1 MPIYIDTETTGLDPQ
16 TDDVIEIAIIGD
28 AGNVLL
34 DTLCR
39 PLKNN
44 TWDDAQRIH
53 GITPAMCAGR
63 PSLPDL
69 IPQIQQIISQHDE
82 VVIYNANFDASF
94 LQEAGLQ
101 MDNMVVC
108 CAMQSYSEHIGE
120 WSNYHNN
127 YRWHKLTAA
136 AAYVGHEWL
145 GEAHRALADA
155 QAARS
160 VWQWLQGQKNPQE
173 VTTCQH
179 HTGCGGYCETE
190 QEVSFNL
197 CEDCLDAYFEEE
209 EDRNKQRWIPTDQ
222 RLPSPQ
228 QDVIFIVSADAILD
242 GRKLGGRYLGD
253 GTFSVPGQSFKASH
267 WMPMPSGPE
276 IK

>member
-1 MPIYIDTETTGLDPQ
+1 MPTIYIDTETTGLDPQ
-16 TDDVIEIAIIGD
+16 TDDVIEIAIID
-28 AGNVLL
+28 DTGNVLL

-82 VVIYNANFDASF
+82 
-94 LQEAGLQ
+94 
-101 MDNMVVC
+101 
-108 CAMQSYSEHIGE
+108 
-120 WSNYHNN
+120 
-127 YRWHKLTAA
+127 
-136 AAYVGHEWL
+136 
-145 GEAHRALADA
+145 
-155 QAARS
+155 
-160 VWQWLQGQKNPQE
+160 QE

-179 HTGCGGYCETE
+179 HTGCGGCCETE

-228 QDVIFIVSADAILD
+228 QDVIFIVSADAIGAQEVALD

-253 GTFSVPGQSFKASH
+253 GTFSVPGQAFKASH